1 MTERTAKGRFKPGQS
16 GNPGGLPKGFSDVR
30 QAARACTV
38 EAIETLAGIM
48 RDPAS
53 SAAARVTA
61 ANALLDRG
69 WGKPTT
75 DMTVQTKRDPDD
87 YTDAELIAI
96 IAGAGGD
103 DDPGV
108 AH

>member
-1 MTERTAKGRFKPGQS
+1 MTRTPQGQWRKGQS
-16 GNPGGLPKGFSDVR
+16 GNPGGLPKGFGSVR
-30 QAARACTV
+30 EAARQHTAA
-38 EAIETLAGIM
+38 AIATLAGVM
-48 RDPAS
+48 ADDEAPP
-53 SAAARVTA
+53 AARVTA

-69 WGKPTT
+69 WGKPTA

-96 IAGAGGD
+96 IAGAGRD
-103 DDPGV
+103 DDPGA